1 MLISVKKA
9 LDRPNNLGL
18 SRRVMKKRHI
28 LVVDDDF
35 LNANALRDH
44 LKSQGFQVTWAENCK
59 EGKEALG
66 GKALIDLIILD
77 HLLPDGRGT
86 DLLQAMSDNAA
97 LQKPP
102 VIMSSSLVDPRNPAW
117 EALVHRLPEVSQA
130 LIQAYVP
137 KPYSF
142 DNMDTV
148 VDLIFEASPPTVPNP
163 NTLLSGDY
171 RHPAK

>member
-1 MLISVKKA
+1 MMGVK
-9 LDRPNNLGL
+9 LGQI
-18 SRRVMKKRHI
+18 MKKRHI

-35 LNANALRDH
+35 FNSNALREH
-44 LKSQGFQVTWAENCK
+44 LSSQGFTVTVAENCR
-59 EGKEALG
+59 EGKEVLS
-66 GKALIDLIILD
+66 GKSLIDLIILD

-86 DLLQAMSDNAA
+86 DLLQAMSDSEA

-117 EALVHRLPEVSQA
+117 EALVHRLPEIAQA

-148 VDLIFEASPPTVPNP
+148 VDLIFEAAPPTIPNP
-163 NTLLSGDY
+163 KTLLSGDY
-171 RHPAK
+171 RHPKK